1 MLARLERATHGYL
14 SGTRSASVPAMSE
27 AELQRAVIALAR
39 LLGYRVPHWRS
50 GRIEAELRG
59 ETRHEPEAA

>member
-1 MLARLERATHGYL
+1 
-14 SGTRSASVPAMSE
+14 MSE